1 MGLVTDVLVAMY
13 DQTTGALG
21 WAKDWV
27 FITIGTLVIWIVCT
41 CYMKLIHIPGD
52 KTMVA
57 AFAAIG
63 MASLPFA
70 MFVFCWTRR
79 TIIKRFVDNSTTLVQ
94 LLGCKLEG
102 RTKEE
107 IIDIAVRRMEIWKK
121 TISSSRPAQNPEEI
135 DMALQSMITA
145 RKVFPKFGIP
155 V

>member
-1 MGLVTDVLVAMY
+1 M
-13 DQTTGALG
+13 
-21 WAKDWV
+21 
-27 FITIGTLVIWIVCT
+27 
-41 CYMKLIHIPGD
+41 
-52 KTMVA
+52 
-57 AFAAIG
+57 
-63 MASLPFA
+63 
-70 MFVFCWTRR
+70 
-79 TIIKRFVDNSTTLVQ
+79 Q